1 MRCSVFAAVSLDGFL
16 ARPDGSIDWLEKYQA
31 QLPTGEDGGFSAFLQ
46 TVDGLLMGRKTFEQI
61 RDFRPWPY
69 RKTPIFVLA
78 SRPFEIPADLNACVH
93 PVSGPLSACVD
104 TLADQGYEH
113 LYVDGGTVIRSC
125 LAADLVDHLT
135 LTVIPILLG
144 TGLPLF
150 TAGAEKNLRLRQSRV
165 IPPGMVQSTWEVIR
179 HGA

>member
-1 MRCSVFAAVSLDGFL
+1 MRCSVFAAISLDGFL

-31 QLPTGEDGGFSAFLQ
+31 QRPPDQDGGFSAFLQ

-61 RDFRPWPY
+61 RAFRPWPY
-69 RKTPIFVLA
+69 RQAPIFVLA
-78 SRPFEIPADLNACVH
+78 SKPFKIPADLSACVH
-93 PVSGPLSACVD
+93 PVSGPLSACVAR
-104 TLADQGYEH
+104 LAEQGYGH
-113 LYVDGGTVIRSC
+113 LYIDGATVIRSC

-150 TAGAEKNLRLRQSRV
+150 PAGTEKDLRLCQSQV
-165 IPPGMVQSTWEVIR
+165 IPPGLVQSSWEVVR
-179 HGA
+179 HGT